1 LPSWSPCATE
11 YHLPRGTGWGSHNV
25 IVTGGRRRA
34 WCSVVCHGERGRG
47 DSGDDFGED
56 EVARV
61 GDSSDDFGTT
71 AIALRRGGDG
81 SGTAVSPA

>member
-1 LPSWSPCATE
+1 
-11 YHLPRGTGWGSHNV
+11 
-25 IVTGGRRRA
+25 
-34 WCSVVCHGERGRG
+34 VVCHGERGRG

-56 EVARV
+56 EAAGV

-71 AIALRRGGDG
+71 TIALRRGGDG